1 MSFRATHELHRRRAG
16 RNLGLALVLVAF
28 IGIVFGL
35 TVVKV
40 TNGSLMQAF
49 DHVPRASVLP
59 VTPVEATPTQ
69 TTPTQTPA
77 TQGD

>member
-1 MSFRATHELHRRRAG
+1 MSFRATHELHHRRIG
-16 RNLGLALVLVAF
+16 RNVGLALVLVAF
-28 IGIVFGL
+28 IGIIFGL

-40 TNGSLMQAF
+40 TNGSLMQGF

-59 VTPVEATPTQ
+59 VTPSSTAP
-69 TTPTQTPA
+69 TTPTSTPS